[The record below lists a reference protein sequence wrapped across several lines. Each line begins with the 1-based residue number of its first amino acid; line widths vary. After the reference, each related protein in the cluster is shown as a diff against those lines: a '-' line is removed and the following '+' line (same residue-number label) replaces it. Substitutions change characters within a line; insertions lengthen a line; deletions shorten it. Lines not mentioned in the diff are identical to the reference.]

1 MTDSIT
7 DGADDSNTPEVDFD
21 GLDQGS
27 NPTPTGEERGENG
40 QSILDF
46 LKSRSPEKNLNQ
58 YEGHALDFDN
68 SESTRRLI
76 RGLEGL
82 FDDLNYA
89 VVDIVVGV
97 AQKVADLGSGAAGE
111 DSQGDPFIDEVNQG

>member
-7 DGADDSNTPEVDFD
+7 EGSESSNTPEVDFD
-21 GLDQGS
+21 GLEQGA

-46 LKSRSPEKNLNQ
+46 LKSRSPDKDLGQ

-68 SESTRRLI
+68 SDSTRRLI

-89 VVDIVVGV
+89 VVDIIVGLV
-97 AQKVADLGSGAAGE
+97 QKVADLGSSAAGQ